1 MTISLNL
8 TRRCK
13 IKGKN
18 ITKTVLTL
26 VISFFIVTTCFSHA
40 SSVNVAFALNGAD
53 VALYNDSRP
62 GTTYYNDYGVWP
74 DGVTAI
80 KNMLK
85 TLGRTCEEIS
95 DSDLNY
101 STQDFSN
108 LYKVILF
115 PGGYAYWYNYFI
127 NKAGKERIRNF
138 VKNGGGYFG
147 ICAGAFFASDRIVW
161 EGVPYDDNAHY
172 NKYGELTGY
181 DLDLFP
187 GTGTGPIN
195 EIANWNAERWN
206 MTTFNFQKENTVLSN
221 YKTIPYSEDIIY
233 IGGPYFSI
241 DKDAE
246 SKVEILAT
254 YNYNGKP
261 AIVAFQCGSGKVVL
275 SGPHPEIEEDSD
287 RDGVTIDREDTM
299 DDKGSDWELVR
310 HILNWLET
318 PIVSHTLTPPS
329 KATVSRGST
338 LGPFTIEETNN
349 DSSYHN
355 FYVQSYITK
364 PDKTTVNFSKISTGL
379 DGGKSRTHSHYLSI
393 TTRSELGT
401 FTFGVKLTDTSG
413 NLFDNDSFEFTV
425 ESGSAT
431 VKRRSYRRLKELINS
446 TGAQVE
452 KMDRY
457 ILIDVPEKEIGEE

>member
-1 MTISLNL
+1 MG
-8 TRRCK
+8 
-13 IKGKN
+13 GKN
-18 ITKTVLTL
+18 IPKTEFKFAVFFFTL
-26 VISFFIVTTCFSHA
+26 MTCLFSA
-40 SSVNVAFALNGAD
+40 PSAKLALALNGAD
-53 VALYNDSRP
+53 VALYNDSRS
-62 GTTYYNDYGVWP
+62 GTYMNDYGSWP

-80 KNMLK
+80 ENMLK
-85 TLGRTCEEIS
+85 TLGRSYEKIN

-101 STQDFSN
+101 STQNFSS
-108 LYKVILF
+108 LYKTIIF

-138 VKNGGGYFG
+138 VKNGGGYYG

-161 EGVPYDDNAHY
+161 EGIPYDDYVHT

-187 GTGTGPIN
+187 GTSTGPIN
-195 EIANWNAERWN
+195 EIANWNAEVWN
-206 MTTFNFQKENTVLSN
+206 MTTFNFQKENSVLSK

-246 SKVEILAT
+246 SKVEVLAT
-254 YNYNGKP
+254 YNYNGEP
-261 AIVAFQCGSGKVVL
+261 AIVAFEYGSGKVVL

-287 RDGVTIDREDTM
+287 RDGVTIDREDKM

-318 PIVSHTLTPPS
+318 PIISHTLTTPS
-329 KATVSRGST
+329 KTTVTKGGT
-338 LGPFTIEETNN
+338 LGPFTVEETNSI
-349 DSSYHN
+349 SSNYN
-355 FYVQSYITK
+355 FFVQPYVTK

-379 DGGKSRTHSHYLSI
+379 DGGKTRTHSQYLSI
-393 TTRSELGT
+393 PTRSELGT

-425 ESGSAT
+425 VSGTSTAM
-431 VKRRSYRRLKELINS
+431 RRNYRMLKGLVNS
-446 TGAQVE
+446 TDAQVE
-452 KMDRY
+452 KMNTY
-457 ILIDVPEKEIGEE
+457 ILLTVPEKGTNKE

>member
-1 MTISLNL
+1 L

-18 ITKTVLTL
+18 ITKTGLTL
-26 VISFFIVTTCFSHA
+26 VRSFFIVTTCFSHA

-127 NKAGKERIRNF
+127 TKAGKERIRNF
-138 VKNGGGYFG
+138 VKNGGGYLG

-206 MTTFNFQKENTVLSN
+206 MTTFNFQKENTVLSY

-318 PIVSHTLTPPS
+318 PIISHTLTPPS
-329 KATVSRGST
+329 NTTVSKGGT
-338 LGPFTIEETNN
+338 LGPFTVEETNN
-349 DSSYHN
+349 NSSYHN
-355 FYVQSYITK
+355 FYVQSYVIK
-364 PDKTTVNFSKISTGL
+364 LDKTTVTFSKILTGI
-379 DGGKSRTHSHYLSI
+379 DGGKTRTYSHYLSI
-393 TTRSELGT
+393 PTRSELGT

-413 NLFDNDSFEFTV
+413 NLFDNDSFDFTV
-425 ESGSAT
+425 VSGSST
-431 VKRRSYRRLKELINS
+431 VKKKHYRKLKGLINS

-452 KMDRY
+452 KTNGY
-457 ILIDVPEKEIGEE
+457 ILINVPEKELDKE

>member
-1 MTISLNL
+1 M
-8 TRRCK
+8 
-13 IKGKN
+13 KGKN
-18 ITKTVLTL
+18 IITKTGLTL
-26 VISFFIVTTCFSHA
+26 AIFFFIVTTCFSHA

-53 VALYNDSRP
+53 VAIYNDSRP
-62 GTTYYNDYGVWP
+62 GKYLYDYGVWP
-74 DGVTAI
+74 DGLTAFRH
-80 KNMLK
+80 MLD
-85 TLGRTCEEIS
+85 TLGRSYEEIS
-95 DSDLNY
+95 DSDLNN
-101 STQDFSN
+101 STQDFSK
-108 LYKVILF
+108 LYKVMVF
-115 PGGYAYWYNYFI
+115 PGGFASFYNSFI
-127 NKAGKERIRNF
+127 KKAGKERIRNF
-138 VKNGGGYFG
+138 VKNGRGYFG

-161 EGVPYDDNAHY
+161 EGVPYDD
-172 NKYGELTGY
+172 ESGY

-355 FYVQSYITK
+355 FYVQSYITR
-364 PDKTTVNFSKISTGL
+364 PDKTTANFGKISTGL

-393 TTRSELGT
+393 PTRSELGT
-401 FTFGVKLTDTSG
+401 FTFGVKLTDSSG

-425 ESGSAT
+425 ISGSAT
-431 VKRRSYRRLKELINS
+431 VKRRSYRKLKELINS